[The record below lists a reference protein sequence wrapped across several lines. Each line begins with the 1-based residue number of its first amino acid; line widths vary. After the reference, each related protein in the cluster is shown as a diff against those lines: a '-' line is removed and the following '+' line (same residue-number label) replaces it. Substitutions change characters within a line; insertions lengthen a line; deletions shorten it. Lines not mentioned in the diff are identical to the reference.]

1 MPLEMSFVKSDA
13 RRKELSA
20 KFGANAWAPP
30 SPATARRTLRTAQP
44 FLTGCRVC
52 GAEDAEYFFRD
63 RRFCRAHCPWKAL
76 IASSSEPPPPAA
88 PVIMH
93 APKRRR
99 IVPTADELLPPSPTS
114 VVSAA
119 ITPAITPSGS
129 DAKMSDLDEEVS
141 AVSISPP
148 PSPTLARGKRLA
160 TAAPGFPPGFD
171 ARAVRL
177 VG

>member
-1 MPLEMSFVKSDA
+1 MSFVRSDA
-13 RRKELSA
+13 RRKELNA

-99 IVPTADELLPPSPTS
+99 VVPTADELLPPSPTS

-160 TAAPGFPPGFD
+160 KAAPGFPPGFD

>member
-1 MPLEMSFVKSDA
+1 MSFVRSDA
-13 RRKELSA
+13 RRKELNA

-76 IASSSEPPPPAA
+76 ISSSSSEPPPPAAAA

-99 IVPTADELLPPSPTS
+99 IVPTAAELLPPSPTS